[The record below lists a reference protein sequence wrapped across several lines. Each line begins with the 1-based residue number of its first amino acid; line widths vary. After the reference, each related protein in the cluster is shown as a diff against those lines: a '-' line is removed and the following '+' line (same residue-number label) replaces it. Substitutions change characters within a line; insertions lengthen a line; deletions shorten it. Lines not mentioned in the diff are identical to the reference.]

1 MKKRIILVIMVALIA
16 VVGYSW
22 NRDVI
27 RHNLVYRGESDSWS
41 AEYRVKGKWIFTEV
55 DDRTEFDSYVDGV
68 LIITYEQ
75 EVETAPKVEH
85 LSIFYDLGPGSGHLR
100 EYHDTIMKKTYRIE
114 RRNSGVPTPYTVMT
128 ITVDMDGNVET
139 FELKNVD

>member
-1 MKKRIILVIMVALIA
+1 MKRGLVLVLVVTLLA

-27 RHNLVYRGESDSWS
+27 RHNLVYRGESDSWR
-41 AEYRVKGKWIFTEV
+41 AEYRVKGKWIFTEKNG
-55 DDRTEFDSYVDGV
+55 RTEFDSYVDGV

-85 LSIFYDLGPGSGHLR
+85 LSIFYDLGPGSGHLK

-114 RRNSGVPTPYTVMT
+114 RRNTGVPTQNTVMK
-128 ITVDMDGNVET
+128 ISIDIDGDIET
-139 FELKNVD
+139 FELKKKE